1 MQNSKTKKQQVKPVK
16 RAKKILDE
24 FKEFI
29 SRGSVIDLSIGLIM
43 GTAFTAIVNSL
54 VKEIFMPL
62 FSMLISGIDF
72 THWKYI
78 LKPGTEATEDTAT
91 GIITNTSAEIAI
103 TYGNFIQQVV
113 NFLIISIAV
122 FIMVKTVNRFRHLLD
137 AEAMANNPS
146 PEKEKAS
153 PEKDKASPEKE
164 EVSPEKEEILLL
176 REIRDLLKTQSD
188 DSAEEV
194 RTPSESIE

>member
-1 MQNSKTKKQQVKPVK
+1 MKPTKQ
-16 RAKKILDE
+16 AKKFLDE

-62 FSMLISGIDF
+62 FSMLVSGIDF

-78 LKPGTEATEDTAT
+78 LKPGTEAVENTTT
-91 GIITNTSAEIAI
+91 GIITNASAEIAI

-113 NFLIISIAV
+113 NFLIMSVVV
-122 FIMVKTVNRFRHLLD
+122 FLMVKAINKVRHLMD
-137 AEAMANNPS
+137 AEAEAAS
-146 PEKEKAS
+146 KAQGEAGS
-153 PEKDKASPEKE
+153 LNQPPQTTED
-164 EVSPEKEEILLL
+164 ILLL
-176 REIRDLLKTQSD
+176 REIRDLLKTSQPD
-188 DSAEEV
+188 DSLDIGSTSLDNME
-194 RTPSESIE
+194 